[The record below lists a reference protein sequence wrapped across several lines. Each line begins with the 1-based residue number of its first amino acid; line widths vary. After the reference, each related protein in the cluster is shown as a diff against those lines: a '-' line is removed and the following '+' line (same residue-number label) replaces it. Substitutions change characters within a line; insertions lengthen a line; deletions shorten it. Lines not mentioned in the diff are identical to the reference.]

1 MPRFPK
7 VEDVLCEMLA
17 DLAPTVTRR
26 DPNTPAPY
34 IFIRR
39 AGGNSDGIT
48 DRPVVRV
55 EVLAGTRDESEDIAA
70 DVRDRIL
77 ESGCTTAGG
86 VLIDTATEITGTQQI
101 PDFNPDER
109 KVPATYRL
117 SFRQLR
123 H

>member
-1 MPRFPK
+1 MPKFPN
-7 VEDVLCEMLA
+7 VEDVLCEMLT

-26 DPNTPAPY
+26 SPKIDPPF

-48 DRPVVRV
+48 DRPIVRV

-77 ESGCTTAGG
+77 DSGCTTVGE
-86 VLIDTATEITGTQQI
+86 VLIDTASEITGTQQI

-123 H
+123 P

>member
-1 MPRFPK
+1 MPRFPN

-26 DPNTPAPY
+26 SPKIDPPF

-39 AGGNSDGIT
+39 AGGNNDGVT

-77 ESGCTTAGG
+77 ESGCTNVGG
-86 VLIDTATEITGTQQI
+86 VLIDTASEITGTQQI
-101 PDFNPDER
+101 PDLNTDER